1 MQALDTNILVYAV
14 DELSEFHIVCRQF
27 LDRCRE
33 GPTPT
38 YISWNVGYEF
48 LRVMTH
54 PKAVHTPLTAS
65 RASDFLQE
73 MLAAPGVEE
82 LRPTHRHAGVLAQTL
97 AELPEARGNLFHDLH
112 TAVLMREHGIG
123 RICTRDA
130 DFRRFP
136 FLTVVDPVSQNGGA

>member
-1 MQALDTNILVYAV
+1 MQALDTNILVYAANRK
-14 DELSEFHIVCRQF
+14 SEFHIVCRKF

-33 GPTPT
+33 GPMPT

-54 PKAVHTPLTAS
+54 PKAVRTPLAAS

-73 MLAAPGVEE
+73 ILTAPGVEE
-82 LRPTHRHAGVLAQTL
+82 LRPTRRHAGVLAQTL
-97 AELPEARGNLFHDLH
+97 AELPEVRGNRFHDLH
-112 TAVLMREHGIG
+112 TAVLMREHGISQF
-123 RICTRDA
+123 CTRDA

-136 FLTVVDPVSQNGGA
+136 FLTVVDPVLQNGGA